1 MASRRVNFLRTF
13 FRHGSPLAD
22 VRRILGWVGGGVH
35 KRIDENRELLELL
48 RNEVPDFVA
57 AHPEVVNWL
66 QSQDD
71 FLCELADAVPISGG
85 QFLHLTGRPDRV
97 FPRPWPGET
106 EQTIQRT
113 IAAAAVSSNPTG
125 TTGSKA

>member
-1 MASRRVNFLRTF
+1 MIT
-13 FRHGSPLAD
+13 H

-48 RNEVPDFVA
+48 RNEVPDFIA
-57 AHPEVVNWL
+57 SHPEVVNWL

-71 FLCELADAVPISGG
+71 FLCELADAVPISEGR
-85 QFLHLTGRPDRV
+85 FLGLMKNSIAP

-106 EQTIQRT
+106 VETLQRQ
-113 IAAAAVSSNPTG
+113 AAAATRE
-125 TTGSKA
+125 